1 MHIFIDTIMK
11 GKIKKITSPSHS
23 LKNDIKESADENG
36 QYLAKS
42 CLENGTT
49 DIMDRDLVVLI
60 ESDDYDKP
68 VVFIE
73 TGKNSIATLVSLIP
87 SFKLDEQDVEVIFLV
102 DRSGSMGGES
112 MQQAKKA
119 LQLFLHSIP
128 TSCYFNIWSF
138 GSRFSSMFQ
147 DGSQKYDDFTL
158 DAAKSHAN
166 EMSANYGGTEVYSPL
181 QAIFN
186 EKSIPGYAKQI
197 FLLTDGAVS
206 NDDYVIK
213 LVKDNSMNAR
223 VFTLG
228 LGSSASRHLVKG
240 VARAGNGESVFASI
254 NEDLRPKV
262 MKLLKNSLMPAL
274 TNVQILW
281 NNEKEAKVNPSLNK
295 DGLDLS
301 VNKERTLL
309 GFNKPEPVQPL
320 SPTSFPGVLFDGT
333 RMLSFKNF
341 DLEKNL
347 QNVTITA
354 QAPDGPLSLE
364 VPIGK
369 ECYLTSGTLVHKMAA
384 RQTIQYLEE
393 NSGHMTNEIKEKVT
407 ELALKHGIASKYT
420 SFVGID
426 KKTRKSIFEQ
436 SMTCHQIQQET
447 PCGFGGRALFQ
458 SHSRSRMFSGGPPRP
473 PAIYMGGGPMGPGGP
488 MPKSRG
494 GSNFALQAF
503 CSPAPQAFCSQPK
516 MQMSACFGS
525 AMNSGTTTGFGG
537 GGGFGAPP
545 PTSSFGAPPNY
556 CNASFGQAFPAG
568 LAFSQAAKSATDSLF
583 GKIFLKT
590 F

>member
-1 MHIFIDTIMK
+1 MHFYSRYIPPTDHSDAAREIAKLTYNTNEGQRKCPLNLFIDTIMK
-11 GKIKKITSPSHS
+11 GRIKKITSPSHS

-36 QYLAKS
+36 QYLATS

-49 DIMDRDLVVLI
+49 DVMDRDLVVLV

-73 TGKNSIATLVSLIP
+73 KGKDNIATLVSLIP

-206 NDDYVIK
+206 NDNYVIK
-213 LVKDNSMNAR
+213 LVKDNSLNAR

-240 VARAGNGESVFASI
+240 IARAGNGESVFASI

-309 GFNKPEPVQPL
+309 GFNKPAPVQPL
-320 SPTSFPGVLFDGT
+320 SSTSFPGVLFDGT

-354 QAPDGPLSLE
+354 QAPDGPLSLK

-384 RQTIQYLEE
+384 RQAIQDLEE
-393 NSGHMTNEIKEKVT
+393 NSGYVTNEIKEKIT

-420 SFVGID
+420 SFVGVD

-436 SMTCHQIQQET
+436 SMTCRQIQQET
-447 PCGFGGRALFQ
+447 PYGFGGRAFFQ
-458 SHSRSRMFSGGPPRP
+458 SHSRSFMGPGGPPRP
-473 PAIYMGGGPMGPGGP
+473 SPMG
-488 MPKSRG
+488 
-494 GSNFALQAF
+494 
-503 CSPAPQAFCSQPK
+503 
-516 MQMSACFGS
+516 QMLACFGS
-525 AMNSGTTTGFGG
+525 AMTSGTTTGFGG

-545 PTSSFGAPPNY
+545 PTSSFGATQQY
-556 CNASFGQAFPAG
+556 ASQQAFPAG
-568 LAFSQAAKSATDSLF
+568 LAFSQAAKSATGSLF
-583 GKIFLKT
+583 GKDF
-590 F
+590 